1 MKLPNLECL
10 LARDEDRS
18 GAPPFRPSYR
28 PWRRFT
34 GAQWVF
40 GVLRVSSNLATPE
53 TITSILPHA
62 LGLPL
67 DLGLQLA
74 GPHGEHGGAE
84 LQDQLQSLPTPNLA
98 SAAAAA
104 APLAMSGTV
113 CNHWIQQIDPHSTV
127 HRRVRHV
134 PRRRGAAVDQ
144 LESPRRPGCPRGFQQ
159 SAQHGR
165 TAQERRERANRP
177 PDYHSPSALC
187 ASTAAEIVP
196 RTCSSRG
203 PSARHTISCTRRDR
217 LDGPR
222 LLRPRGS
229 GFGAAGEHGLRYAA
243 VFVTQLMPLKAF
255 ISK

>member
-18 GAPPFRPSYR
+18 GALPFRPSYR

-40 GVLRVSSNLATPE
+40 GVLRVSSSLATPE

-74 GPHGEHGGAE
+74 GPHGGHSGAE

-113 CNHWIQQIDPHSTV
+113 CNHWLQQIDPLSTV

-159 SAQHGR
+159 PAQHGR

-177 PDYHSPSALC
+177 PDHHSPSAPC
-187 ASTAAEIVP
+187 ASTAAEMYRDLRRHELP
-196 RTCSSRG
+196 RRETSFRT
-203 PSARHTISCTRRDR
+203 P
-217 LDGPR
+217 
-222 LLRPRGS
+222 LRTPGVS
-229 GFGAAGEHGLRYAA
+229 E
-243 VFVTQLMPLKAF
+243 TP
-255 ISK
+255 